1 MCFSSKWP
9 KQRKGTK
16 RERKREKRP
25 QKREK
30 GTKRERKREKRVT
43 DGDVTDP
50 KRGSK
55 RDLFRPFVG
64 PPSQTLQNDPKN
76 DENDVILCQVPNPK
90 YPKVLKTLKTLKTC
104 FVLF

>member
-1 MCFSSKWP
+1 MAKTE
-9 KQRKGTK
+9 KRDKKGEK
-16 RERKREKRP
+16 ERKRT

-43 DGDVTDP
+43 DGDVTGP

-64 PPSQTLQNDPKN
+64 PPSQTLQNDPKT